1 MPSATSA
8 SISEMTASFNCIIM
22 ASEVARGLSVITN
35 HAFPSSV
42 SPFVEVARCERS
54 VHTILFVLLAASIHA
69 NVSDPE
75 ATRLSPKKSF
85 FDRQK
90 WQRAN
95 GSPDVFVEITRS
107 VIPTTKAG
115 QKLCRYRL
123 IELYRVRVLIT
134 HRFTYDVLSTTI
146 IENAGNG
153 FSTYSTF
160 SVFPVDTC
168 NSPDFLKCNF
178 V

>member
-1 MPSATSA
+1 MNGAYIRFFSFFSPLLSTSTYL
-8 SISEMTASFNCIIM
+8 IPRQ
-22 ASEVARGLSVITN
+22 RG
-35 HAFPSSV
+35 
-42 SPFVEVARCERS
+42 
-54 VHTILFVLLAASIHA
+54 
-69 NVSDPE
+69 
-75 ATRLSPKKSF
+75 SPKKSF

-90 WQRAN
+90 WQGAN

-107 VIPTTKAG
+107 VIPTTKTG
-115 QKLCRYRL
+115 QRLCRYRL